1 MESKPLCDQIIL
13 IHGTAAADVA
23 DRGSRWWQ
31 FESDFHTWLRSR
43 LAGFSFGKP
52 FHWSGANLENER
64 DEAALVLLERLRKLD
79 GKVGYHLIAHSHGG
93 SVAWRCLVASARQ
106 GRRLEGL
113 RSWTT
118 IGTPFITFRSIS
130 TSIWLLM
137 SSLIALV
144 LLAICLFPDRP
155 GEVWSAIQ
163 RLRQTEQTASLLIY
177 YLLVAV
183 LGLVAIFATVLVLQ
197 PIIAWLRDRSLDEAT
212 RRAGQW
218 YGTKWLGLWHPLDE
232 PINLLAGSLGAAP
245 AIAPRLSSTSLLSFV
260 PFVVPLYDGLFARA
274 ADEFIWSKVVER
286 AQGSNIV
293 GRRAF
298 AVSRAPPAL
307 SPGWGPIPEVIA
319 SRITERCDVHAG
331 RTVNRMRATFEGA
344 YDTQGSEVVFSA
356 LARTVTF
363 QELIHTSYFDDDGVR
378 GITAE
383 WIGLQAGHEPKPT
396 AHPLAFPIKLDEA
409 SLADVAVS
417 RLPNNRRRLDFA
429 FALGLITLS
438 GLLATAILSFYDAKI
453 SPATDRY
460 QLESIATMVRR
471 PAVNS
476 VGSEDALPAVLMRLE
491 LLGIAK
497 RAEDFLDD
505 IGDAITR
512 QNAAEGVGYA
522 LGYAGQFDRLDS
534 VALRSQNASFAI
546 LAVKAAAVSGAA
558 VAGHKP
564 PDDLIEELR
573 AQFVRKAAGSS
584 MRTVANALIAFYGR
598 SGAEQIGQLIKERGA
613 TTVLSAPIVP
623 PNNPSLDVTD
633 DCYLAFVVSTTR
645 LLTAEERNELR
656 KMIDCKQPSAT
667 WLTGSIL
674 RTLVD
679 EPHYPTIIAITK
691 GTALETV
698 SIKDLL
704 LELLGK
710 DDAKLSDTILKL
722 MYIIEIEKAYDRFA
736 FEHLSEAYDGALQ
749 DHGRP
754 FVMQLM
760 TEVGNRLAKLGDENT
775 AKELFARIEN
785 DLPKLYEEQAQS
797 YKNTLFA
804 ESTIAAFRGL
814 IAHLAGTGRRND
826 AAWWTR
832 QTYSVLLDRKDSD
845 ENLKTLWYAAIAEAA
860 RTLKLDGLAKQA
872 IEAGLA
878 VKEPTPREP
887 NVRGAIELGMASMAL
902 RGDDLAGYTRA
913 AFEKATDWL
922 NRVSEREGLE
932 LDVVK
937 LVSAWS
943 RLGELPRAREIAEH
957 APSKRATLASYVAM
971 LDVALQNSKVKLK
984 PAQTADV
991 VGKRYS
997 LESVMIEWQ

>member
-1 MESKPLCDQIIL
+1 MERKPPPDQIIL
-13 IHGTAAADVA
+13 IHGTAAADIA

-31 FESDFHTWLRSR
+31 LESGFQIWLRSW
-43 LAGFSFGKP
+43 LAGFAFGKP
-52 FHWSGANLENER
+52 FHWSGANLENRR
-64 DEAALVLLERLRKLD
+64 DEAALALLERLRKLD
-79 GKVGYHLIAHSHGG
+79 EKVGYHLIAHSHGG
-93 SVAWRCLVASARQ
+93 SIVWRCLVASAKQ
-106 GRRLEGL
+106 GKRLEGL

-118 IGTPFITFRSIS
+118 VGTPFITFRSIAA
-130 TSIWLLM
+130 SIWLLIA
-137 SSLIALV
+137 SLVSLC
-144 LLAICLFPDRP
+144 LLALCLFPDRP
-155 GEVWSAIQ
+155 GEVWTAIQ
-163 RLRQTEQTASLLIY
+163 RLRQTEQTASVLIY

-183 LGLVAIFATVLVLQ
+183 LGLVATFATILVLQ
-197 PIIAWLRDRSLDEAT
+197 PMIAWLRDRSLDEAA
-212 RRAGQW
+212 RRAGHW
-218 YGTKWLGLWHPLDE
+218 YGPLWLGLWHPLDE

-260 PFVVPLYDGLFARA
+260 PFVVPIYDGLFARA

-298 AVSRAPPAL
+298 AVGRSPPAL
-307 SPGWGPIPEVIA
+307 YPGWGPIPEEIA
-319 SRITERCDVHAG
+319 SRITERSDLHAG
-331 RTVNRMRATFEGA
+331 RAVNRMRATFEGA

-363 QELIHTSYFDDDGVR
+363 QELIHTSYYDDDGVR
-378 GITAE
+378 TMIAE
-383 WIGLQAGHEPKPT
+383 WVNLHAGHEPISA
-396 AHPLAFPIKLDEA
+396 AHPLVFPLKLDA
-409 SLADVAVS
+409 TTVTDVPMS
-417 RLPNNRRRLDFA
+417 CQPNNRRRLDFA

-438 GLLATAILSFYDAKI
+438 GLLAMAILSFYGAKI
-453 SPATDRY
+453 SPATDQY
-460 QLESIATMVRR
+460 QVERIAAMARR

-476 VGSEDALPAVLMRLE
+476 VGSEAALPAVLMRLE

-534 VALRSQNASFAI
+534 VALRSENASFVI
-546 LAVKAAAVSGAA
+546 LTVKAAAVLGASD
-558 VAGHKP
+558 AGLKP

-584 MRTVANALIAFYGR
+584 MRTVADALIAFYGR
-598 SGAEQIGQLIKERGA
+598 SGAEEIGKLIKERGA

-633 DCYLAFVVSTTR
+633 DCYLAFIISTTR
-645 LLTAEERNELR
+645 HLTAEQRNELR
-656 KMIDCKQPSAT
+656 AMIDCKETSAT

-679 EPHYPTIIAITK
+679 EPHYPTLIAITK

-704 LELLGK
+704 LELLKKG
-710 DDAKLSDTILKL
+710 DAKLSDTTLKL
-722 MYIIEIEKAYDRFA
+722 MYVIEIEKAYDRFA
-736 FEHLSEAYDGALQ
+736 FEHLSDAYDAALI
-749 DHGRP
+749 DYNRP
-754 FVMQLM
+754 YVMQLM
-760 TEVGNRLAKLGDENT
+760 TEAGNRLAKLGDNDT
-775 AKELFARIEN
+775 ATKLFTKIEN
-785 DLPKLYEEQAQS
+785 DLPKLYEEHVEA

-804 ESTIAAFRGL
+804 ESTIATFRGL
-814 IAHLAGTGRRND
+814 IAHFVRSDRRND
-826 AAWWTR
+826 AAWWIR
-832 QTYSVLLDRKDSD
+832 QTYSILLDRKDD
-845 ENLKTLWYAAIAEAA
+845 EENLRTLWYAAIAEAA
-860 RTLKLDGLAKQA
+860 ETLKLDGLTKQA

-878 VKEPTPREP
+878 VKEPSPREP
-887 NVRGAIELGMASMAL
+887 NVRGAIELGIVSMAL
-902 RGDDLAGYTRA
+902 RGDDPIGYTRA

-943 RLGELPRAREIAEH
+943 KLGELPRAREIAER
-957 APSKRATLASYVAM
+957 APTRRATLAGYVAM
-971 LDVALQNSKVKLK
+971 LDVVLDRSLAKAS
-984 PAQTADV
+984 AQPNV
-991 VGKRYS
+991 IGKRYS
-997 LESVMIEWQ
+997 LEKVMAEWQ